1 MAHGDGKDRIMTKQ
15 IMKAGVIG
23 LIFLC
28 LVGCLQ
34 VDTLI
39 KVKPDGSGTI
49 EETFMM
55 SKEVVQLMKGMFE
68 QMMEGLAE
76 PGKGPPAKQPEQKQ
90 AKESFDLFDEAK
102 LKQEAGTKGEG
113 VTYVSGKKITTD
125 TFEGYKAIY
134 AFADINKL
142 KLNQNPSHS
151 VPSGPSG
158 SDSENKEEPVTF
170 HFTKG
175 GPATLIVKLP
185 EEKPVKKDDSAES
198 AEAPKPSPA
207 EKQQSEMMLAQMK
220 QMFKGMKIV
229 MAIEVEGAVVQTNAT
244 HREGSRIT
252 MMELDFGKLLEMP
265 EKLLQFSQLEPETLE
280 DAKKFM
286 KDLPGIKAEMNK
298 EVMIKFK

>member
-1 MAHGDGKDRIMTKQ
+1 M
-15 IMKAGVIG
+15 
-23 LIFLC
+23 
-28 LVGCLQ
+28 
-34 VDTLI
+34 
-39 KVKPDGSGTI
+39 
-49 EETFMM
+49 
-55 SKEVVQLMKGMFE
+55 
-68 QMMEGLAE
+68 
-76 PGKGPPAKQPEQKQ
+76 
-90 AKESFDLFDEAK
+90 ESFDLFDEAK
-102 LKQEAGTKGEG
+102 LKREAGTKGEG
-113 VTYVSGKKITTD
+113 VTYVSGKKIATD

-142 KLNQNPSHS
+142 KLNQNPSDS

-158 SDSENKEEPVTF
+158 SDSENKEEHVTF

-185 EEKPVKKDDSAES
+185 EEKPVKKDDAAES
-198 AEAPKPSPA
+198 AEAPKPSPV

-220 QMFKGMKIV
+220 QMFKGMKIA

-286 KDLPGIKAEMNK
+286 KDLPGIKVEMNK
-298 EVMIKFK
+298 EVMIKFKQSP

>member
-1 MAHGDGKDRIMTKQ
+1 MIKKV
-15 IMKAGVIG
+15 MKAGGIG
-23 LIFLC
+23 LILLS

-34 VDTLI
+34 VDTLV

-55 SKEVVQLMKGMFE
+55 SKEVAQLIKEMAE

-76 PGKGPPAKQPEQKQ
+76 PEKGQPSKQPKQKQ

-102 LKQEAGTKGEG
+102 LKQEADGKGEG
-113 VTYVSGKKITTD
+113 VTYVSGKKIATD

-134 AFADINKL
+134 AFANINKL
-142 KLNQNPSHS
+142 KLNQNPSDS
-151 VPSGPSG
+151 MPSEPSG
-158 SDSENKEEPVTF
+158 SGSEKQEYVTF

-175 GPATLIVKLP
+175 RPATLIVRLP
-185 EEKPVKKDDSAES
+185 DVKPDEKDDATKS
-198 AEAPKPSPA
+198 AEASKPSPA
-207 EKQQSEMMLAQMK
+207 DNKQSEMMLAQMK
-220 QMFKGMKIV
+220 KMFKDMKIA
-229 MAIEVEGAVVQTNAT
+229 MAIEVQGAVVQTNAT

-252 MMELDFGKLLEMP
+252 MMELDFNKLLQMP
-265 EKLLQFSQLEPETLE
+265 EKLVQFSQLQPETLE

-298 EVMIKFK
+298 EVTIKFK

>member
-1 MAHGDGKDRIMTKQ
+1 MIKQ
-15 IMKAGVIG
+15 IMKAGGIG
-23 LIFLC
+23 LIL
-28 LVGCLQ
+28 LSMVSCLQ
-34 VDTLI
+34 IDTLI

-55 SKEVVQLMKGMFE
+55 SKEVVQLMKGMVG
-68 QMMEGLAE
+68 QMMEGMAE
-76 PGKGPPAKQPEQKQ
+76 SGKGPPAKQPEQKQ
-90 AKESFDLFDEAK
+90 AMESFNLFDEAK
-102 LKQEAGTKGEG
+102 LKQEAGAKGEG
-113 VTYVSGKKITTD
+113 VTYVSGKKIATD
-125 TFEGYKAIY
+125 AFEGYRAVY

-142 KLNQNPSHS
+142 KLNQNPSDS
-151 VPSGPSG
+151 VPSDPSG
-158 SDSENKEEPVTF
+158 SGSENKEEHVTF

-175 GPATLIVKLP
+175 APATLIVKLP
-185 EEKPVKKDDSAES
+185 EEKPVKKDDAAES
-198 AEAPKPSPA
+198 AEAPEPSPV

-220 QMFKGMKIV
+220 QMFKGMKIA

-286 KDLPGIKAEMNK
+286 KDLPGIKVEMNK
-298 EVMIKFK
+298 EVMIKFKQSP